1 MEMLKAVTVFIIS
14 LVIFA
19 FALKTNPEKSLSEL
33 IAGKQE
39 LSILNEALNTAGL
52 VDTLE
57 EEGPYTVFA
66 PTNEGFKSLPEG
78 RLDELLQPEN
88 ETELKSMLKYHVVA
102 GDIKIAD
109 LQGEQLFETL
119 EGNKIKVTNGGESEE
134 KEKDM
139 DREQNQENENGD
151 AEPWG
156 SKARVNNASLAEA
169 DIEAKNGILHIIN
182 AVALPSDI
190 EVMGN
195 N

>member
-1 MEMLKAVTVFIIS
+1 MKMLKVVMVCVIS
-14 LVIFA
+14 LVIFVL
-19 FALKTNPEKSLSEL
+19 ALKTNPEKTLSEL
-33 IAGKQE
+33 IAEKQE

-52 VDTLE
+52 IDTLE

-78 RLDELLQPEN
+78 RLDELLQSEN
-88 ETELKSMLKYHVVA
+88 ETELKNMLKYHIVA

-109 LQGEQLFETL
+109 LQDEQLFETL
-119 EGNKIKVTNGGESEE
+119 EGNKIKVFNLGEAEG
-134 KEKDM
+134 KEKDI
-139 DREQNQENENGD
+139 DREQENGNGD

-156 SKARVNNASLAEA
+156 SKARVNKASLAEA
-169 DIEAKNGILHIIN
+169 DIEAKNGILHVID